1 MLSTLTEACGLWAA
15 AGREARNKKASA
27 LCMGMRCPG
36 FLEEVSRALEE
47 GKDLA
52 RLMAA
57 EEIASARH
65 RGRRECKDCD

>member
-1 MLSTLTEACGLWAA
+1 M
-15 AGREARNKKASA
+15 RE
-27 LCMGMRCPG
+27 G

-65 RGRRECKDCD
+65 RGRRERRDCD